1 MRAIISYDS
10 IFEAK
15 PESRNDLRDMA
26 TRLRLLLGIKPC
38 QPYIDVTRVLEKI
51 EELDPYFSFEVVDD
65 TELEAGVQ
73 AQTDVIRDK
82 ILIKESVYDGA
93 AANNGRDRMTIAH
106 ELLHFLLH
114 QPSTLTLFRRNE
126 PMPLYKNP
134 EWQAECFAGEL
145 LMPYEIIKNMSEDEI
160 VKKCKVSPSA
170 AHYQLS
176 HI

>member
-1 MRAIISYDS
+1 MR
-10 IFEAK
+10 E
-15 PESRNDLRDMA
+15 LA
-26 TRLRLLLGIKPC
+26 TRLRLLLGIGAN

-51 EELDPYFSFEVVDD
+51 EELDPDFSFEVVDND
-65 TELEAGVQ
+65 KLAAGVQ
-73 AQTDVIRDK
+73 AQTDVIKNK

-93 AANNGRDRMTIAH
+93 SANNGRDRMTIAH
-106 ELLHFLLH
+106 ELLHFILH
-114 QPSTLTLFRRNE
+114 QPATLTLFRREE

-160 VKKCKVSPSA
+160 VDKCKVSPSA
-170 AHYQLS
+170 AHYQLT